1 MGTLFCTS
9 AGLSAA
15 AVKTEFEHALLGAP
29 NKRVALVVTAAEE
42 KAHNKYAVMGKDSLE
57 TLGCA
62 VDFVDLETDPNFDFS
77 PYGIIYVTGG
87 NTFFLLDHARR
98 AHFGETV
105 RALLARDGI
114 YFGVS
119 AGSLIMAPDISI
131 VDFTGGDPNE
141 VGMTDFTAFG
151 LTDWYFDVHYTP
163 TDEPLIRAFEHKTG
177 HKVSRLTDVQ
187 AIVSENG
194 HERLI

>member
-15 AVKTEFEHALLGAP
+15 AVKTEFEHALPSAP
-29 NKRVALVVTAAEE
+29 NKRVALVVTAAEDKE
-42 KAHNKYAVMGKDSLE
+42 RNKYARMGKRSLE
-57 TLGCA
+57 ALGCS
-62 VDFVDLETDPNFDFS
+62 VDFVDLETDPDLDFS

-87 NTFFLLDHARR
+87 NTFYLLEYARQAHFDAAVKALLDRN
-98 AHFGETV
+98 
-105 RALLARDGI
+105 GI

-131 VDFTGGDPNE
+131 VDFTGGDPNTI
-141 VGMTDFTAFG
+141 GMTDFTAFG
-151 LTDWYFDVHYTP
+151 FTDWYFDVHYTLL
-163 TDEPLIRAFEHKTG
+163 DERQIRAFERKTG
-177 HKVSRLTDVQ
+177 HKVSRLTDAQ